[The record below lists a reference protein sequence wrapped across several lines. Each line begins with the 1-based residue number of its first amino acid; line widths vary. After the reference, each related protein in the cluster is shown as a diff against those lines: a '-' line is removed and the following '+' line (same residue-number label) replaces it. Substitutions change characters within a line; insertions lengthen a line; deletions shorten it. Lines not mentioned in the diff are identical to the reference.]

1 MARGGAPYSLSSRPL
16 AGTQFCAIPWQL
28 AGSLQLIGTLP
39 CPALLALLTL
49 ISVQPS
55 LLQSIAHPGA
65 ARQGVRLLLWR
76 DDLLNP
82 DLPGNKAR
90 KLKYNLQ
97 QARAEGHAH
106 LLTFGG
112 AYSNH
117 LAAVAAAGRLYGF
130 TTTGLVRGEAHHPLN
145 PTLARCVADGM
156 QLHYLDRTSYRR
168 RSEPD
173 FLAEMQQQFG
183 PAYLLPE
190 GGTNA
195 LALRGV
201 AELIIELRQ
210 HTDFDAV
217 AVAAGTGGTLAGL
230 ALGLA
235 EASHPARAVGVA
247 ALKGGDFL
255 RAEVEALTLAASGAA
270 LTNYEL
276 HTGYHFGGYAK
287 LPAELRAFIR
297 QFEADYGV
305 LLDPIYTGKLLF
317 GVLDLIEQGH
327 FTPGSTVV
335 AVHTGGLQAW
345 AGFGGVHGGA

>member
-1 MARGGAPYSLSSRPL
+1 M
-16 AGTQFCAIPWQL
+16 
-28 AGSLQLIGTLP
+28 
-39 CPALLALLTL
+39 
-49 ISVQPS
+49 
-55 LLQSIAHPGA
+55 
-65 ARQGVRLLLWR
+65 RLLLWR
-76 DDLLNP
+76 DDLLNL

-90 KLKYNLQ
+90 KLKYNLR
-97 QARAEGHAH
+97 QARAEGRSR

-130 TTTGLVRGEAHHPLN
+130 ATTGLVRGEEHLPLN
-145 PTLARCVADGM
+145 PTLARCAADGM
-156 QLHYLDRTSYRR
+156 ALHYLDRSTYRR
-168 RSEPD
+168 RAEPEL
-173 FLAEMQQQFG
+173 LAEMQRQFG

-201 AELIIELRQ
+201 AELITELRQ
-210 HTDFDAV
+210 HTTFDAV

-235 EASHPARAVGVA
+235 EATYPARAVGVA
-247 ALKGGDFL
+247 ALKGADFL
-255 RAEVEALTLAASGAA
+255 RAEVDALTLAAAGTV

-287 LPAELRAFIR
+287 LPAELRAFIK
-297 QFEADYGV
+297 QFEAAYGV

-317 GVLDLIEQGH
+317 GVLDLIEKNH
-327 FTPGSTVV
+327 FAPGSTVV
-335 AVHTGGLQAW
+335 VVHTGGLQAW
-345 AGFGGVHGGA
+345 GGFGEMVN

>member
-1 MARGGAPYSLSSRPL
+1 ML
-16 AGTQFCAIPWQL
+16 
-28 AGSLQLIGTLP
+28 
-39 CPALLALLTL
+39 
-49 ISVQPS
+49 PS
-55 LLQSIAHPGA
+55 LLQPLAHPVA
-65 ARQGVRLLLWR
+65 TRQGVRLLLWR
-76 DDLLNP
+76 DDLRNP

-97 QARAEGHAH
+97 AARAAGHSR

-130 TTTGLVRGEAHHPLN
+130 ATTGLVRGEEHQPLN

-156 QLHYLDRTSYRR
+156 QLHYLDRATYRR
-168 RSEPD
+168 RAEPD
-173 FLAEMQQQFG
+173 FLAEIQRQFG
-183 PAYLLPE
+183 PSYLLPE

-195 LALRGV
+195 LALPGV
-201 AELIIELRQ
+201 AELIGELRQ

-235 EASHPARAVGVA
+235 EAGHPARALGVA

-255 RAEVEALTLAASGAA
+255 RADIDALTLAATGQRLA
-270 LTNYEL
+270 NYEL

-287 LPAELRAFIR
+287 LPPELRAFIR

-317 GVLDLIEQGH
+317 GVLDLVAQGH
-327 FTPGSTVV
+327 FAPGSTVV
-335 AVHTGGLQAW
+335 VVHTGGLQAW
-345 AGFGGVHGGA
+345 AGF

>member
-1 MARGGAPYSLSSRPL
+1 M
-16 AGTQFCAIPWQL
+16 
-28 AGSLQLIGTLP
+28 
-39 CPALLALLTL
+39 
-49 ISVQPS
+49 
-55 LLQSIAHPGA
+55 
-65 ARQGVRLLLWR
+65 RLLLWR

-90 KLKYNLQ
+90 KLKYNLLA
-97 QARAEGHAH
+97 AREQGYIR

-130 TTTGLVRGEAHHPLN
+130 DTIGLVRGEEHQTLN
-145 PTLARCVADGM
+145 PTLARCRADGM
-156 QLHYLDRTSYRR
+156 RLHYLDRATYRR
-168 RSEPD
+168 RAEPE
-173 FLAEMQQQFG
+173 FLAEIQAQFG

-201 AELIIELRQ
+201 AELVGELRQ

-235 EASHPARAVGVA
+235 EAGHPARAVGMA

-255 RAEVEALTLAASGAA
+255 RADIDALTQTAAGRT
-270 LTNYEL
+270 LTNFEL
-276 HTGYHFGGYAK
+276 HTGYHCGGYAK
-287 LPAELRAFIR
+287 LPAELRTFIQ
-297 QFEADYGV
+297 QFEADFGV
-305 LLDPIYTGKLLF
+305 LLDPIYTGKLLV
-317 GVLDLIEQGH
+317 GVLDLIEKGH
-327 FTPGSTVV
+327 FAPGSTVV

-345 AGFGGVHGGA
+345 VGFQR

>member
-1 MARGGAPYSLSSRPL
+1 MLFAHM
-16 AGTQFCAIPWQL
+16 T
-28 AGSLQLIGTLP
+28 T
-39 CPALLALLTL
+39 T
-49 ISVQPS
+49 S
-55 LLQSIAHPGA
+55 LLQSILHPTA
-65 ARQGVRLLLWR
+65 ERRGVRLLLWR
-76 DDLLNP
+76 DDLLHP

-90 KLKYNLQ
+90 KLKYNLLA
-97 QARAEGHAH
+97 AREQGHTR

-117 LAAVAAAGRLYGF
+117 LAAVAAAGRLHGF
-130 TTTGLVRGEAHHPLN
+130 ETVGLVRGEEHQVLN
-145 PTLARCVADGM
+145 PTLARCVADSM
-156 QLHYLDRTSYRR
+156 QLHYLDRTTYRR
-168 RSEPD
+168 RAEPE
-173 FLAEMQQQFG
+173 FLEQLQTRFG

-201 AELIIELRQ
+201 AELIGELRQ

-235 EASHPARAVGVA
+235 EAQYPARVVGVA

-255 RAEVEALTLAASGAA
+255 RTEIDELTQSVVGQT

-276 HTGYHFGGYAK
+276 HTSYHFGGYAK
-287 LPAELRAFIR
+287 LPAELRAFIG
-297 QFEADYGV
+297 QFEADFGV
-305 LLDPIYTGKLLF
+305 LLDPIYTGKLLA
-317 GVLDLIEQGH
+317 GVLDLIALGH
-327 FTPGSTVV
+327 FAQGSTVV

-345 AGFGGVHGGA
+345 AGFLQ

>member
-1 MARGGAPYSLSSRPL
+1 ML
-16 AGTQFCAIPWQL
+16 
-28 AGSLQLIGTLP
+28 
-39 CPALLALLTL
+39 
-49 ISVQPS
+49 PS
-55 LLQSIAHPGA
+55 LLQSLAHPA
-65 ARQGVRLLLWR
+65 ATHQGVRLLLWR

-82 DLPGNKAR
+82 ALPGNKAR
-90 KLKYNLQ
+90 KLKYNLRA
-97 QARAEGHAH
+97 ARAGGHQH

-130 TTTGLVRGEAHHPLN
+130 ATTGLVRGEAHEPLN
-145 PTLARCVADGM
+145 PTLAHCVADGM
-156 QLHYLDRTSYRR
+156 QLHYLDRTTYRR
-168 RSEPD
+168 RAEPG
-173 FLAEMQQQFG
+173 FLAEIQRQFG

-195 LALRGV
+195 LALPGV
-201 AELIIELRQ
+201 AELIGELRQ

-235 EASHPARAVGVA
+235 EAEYPARALGVA

-255 RAEVEALTLAASGAA
+255 RADIDALTLAATGRL

-287 LPAELRAFIR
+287 LPPELRAFIR

-317 GVLDLIEQGH
+317 GVLDLLAQGH
-327 FTPGSTVV
+327 FAPGSTVV

-345 AGFGGVHGGA
+345 AGF

>member
-1 MARGGAPYSLSSRPL
+1 ML
-16 AGTQFCAIPWQL
+16 
-28 AGSLQLIGTLP
+28 
-39 CPALLALLTL
+39 
-49 ISVQPS
+49 PS
-55 LLQSIAHPGA
+55 LLQPLAHPVA
-65 ARQGVRLLLWR
+65 TRQGVRLLLWR
-76 DDLLNP
+76 DDLRHP

-97 QARAEGHAH
+97 AARAAGHSR

-130 TTTGLVRGEAHHPLN
+130 ATTGLVRGEEHQPLN

-156 QLHYLDRTSYRR
+156 QLHYLDRATYRR
-168 RSEPD
+168 RAEPD
-173 FLAEMQQQFG
+173 FLAEIQRQFG
-183 PAYLLPE
+183 PSYLLPE

-195 LALRGV
+195 LALPGV
-201 AELIIELRQ
+201 AELIGELRQ

-235 EASHPARAVGVA
+235 EAGHPARALGVA

-255 RAEVEALTLAASGAA
+255 RADIDALTLAATGQRLAS
-270 LTNYEL
+270 YEL

-287 LPAELRAFIR
+287 LPPELRAFIR

-317 GVLDLIEQGH
+317 GVLDLVAQGH
-327 FTPGSTVV
+327 FAPGSTVV
-335 AVHTGGLQAW
+335 VVHTGGLQAW
-345 AGFGGVHGGA
+345 AGF

>member
-1 MARGGAPYSLSSRPL
+1 MTAD
-16 AGTQFCAIPWQL
+16 F
-28 AGSLQLIGTLP
+28 LQPILH
-39 CPALLALLTL
+39 PAA
-49 ISVQPS
+49 QR
-55 LLQSIAHPGA
+55 A
-65 ARQGVRLLLWR
+65 GVRLLLWR
-76 DDLLNP
+76 DDLRHP

-90 KLKYNLQ
+90 KLKYNLL

-130 TTTGLVRGEAHHPLN
+130 ATTGLVRGEAHEPLN
-145 PTLARCVADGM
+145 PTLARCRADGM
-156 QLHYLDRTSYRR
+156 ALHYLDRTTYRR
-168 RSEPD
+168 RTEPE
-173 FLAEMQQQFG
+173 FLAKIQQQFG
-183 PAYLLPE
+183 PAYQLPE

-201 AELIIELRQ
+201 AELIAELRQ
-210 HTDFDAV
+210 HTAFDAV

-235 EASHPARAVGVA
+235 EGGYPARAIGVA
-247 ALKGGDFL
+247 ALKGADFL
-255 RAEVEALTLAASGAA
+255 HNEVDALTLAAAGRRLS
-270 LTNYEL
+270 NYEL

-287 LPAELRAFIR
+287 LPPELRVFI
-297 QFEADYGV
+297 QDFQTSYGV

-317 GVLDLIEQGH
+317 GVLDLIEKAH
-327 FTPGSTVV
+327 FAPGSTVV

-345 AGFGGVHGGA
+345 AGF

>member
-1 MARGGAPYSLSSRPL
+1 MT
-16 AGTQFCAIPWQL
+16 GT
-28 AGSLQLIGTLP
+28 
-39 CPALLALLTL
+39 ALLQPIPHPAALR
-49 ISVQPS
+49 
-55 LLQSIAHPGA
+55 H
-65 ARQGVRLLLWR
+65 GVRLLLWR

-90 KLKYNLQ
+90 KLKYNLR
-97 QARAEGHAH
+97 QARAEGRNR

-130 TTTGLVRGEAHHPLN
+130 ETIGLVRGEAHQLLN
-145 PTLARCVADGM
+145 PTLTRCRADGM
-156 QLHYLDRTSYRR
+156 QLHYLDRTTYRR
-168 RSEPD
+168 RAEPA
-173 FLAEMQQQFG
+173 FLQALQQQYG

-190 GGTNA
+190 GGTNG

-201 AELIIELRQ
+201 AELIDELRQ
-210 HTDFDAV
+210 HTTFDAV

-235 EASHPARAVGVA
+235 EAGYPARAVGVA

-255 RAEVEALTLAASGAA
+255 RADVAALTQAASGRA
-270 LTNYEL
+270 LSNYEL

-287 LPAELRAFIR
+287 LPPELRAFIQ
-297 QFEADYGV
+297 QFEADFGV

-317 GVLDLIEQGH
+317 GVLDLIKKGH
-327 FTPGSTVV
+327 FAAGSTVV

-345 AGFGGVHGGA
+345 AGFAAM